1 VKKCVVGAGPSAD
14 GWPPGGP
21 PLGPLDP
28 YHSKR
33 RFDSARG
40 PERQPQGREESLS
53 ASIRLRAHFARAALP
68 PDLRKGFACAQV
80 GPNLVRAALPP
91 DFRKGS
97 ACAQVGPNLVRAA
110 LPPDLRKGS
119 ACAQVGPNL
128 ARAALPPDLRKGFA
142 FPEADSITYI
152 YSNRGCASAEPPPW
166 SQSVRTTRAS
176 SSPP

>member
-28 YHSKR
+28 YHSER

-53 ASIRLRAHFARAALP
+53 ASIGLRVRFARAAP
-68 PDLRKGFACAQV
+68 PR
-80 GPNLVRAALPP
+80 
-91 DFRKGS
+91 
-97 ACAQVGPNLVRAA
+97 
-110 LPPDLRKGS
+110 DLRKGS
-119 ACAQVGPNL
+119 ACAQVGRNL
-128 ARAALPPDLRKGFA
+128 VRAALPPDLRKGFA
-142 FPEADSITYI
+142 FPEANSITNFC
-152 YSNRGCASAEPPPW
+152 SNRGCASADPPPW
-166 SQSVRTTRAS
+166 SQSVKIGPVF